1 MPMQITADK
10 PSLDMVQ
17 LLLAAYEI
25 GDMINQSYEVAE
37 YLKWKREVDSS
48 PEIQAGIRNLNKKK
62 DLFAECE
69 RFGHFHPEYH
79 RALDEVK
86 AAEKEL
92 EKFEAVRRYK
102 DAEQRLDELLYDIS
116 KTVAHAVSES
126 IKVPSN
132 NPLPVKGGCGSGGA
146 CRCG

>member
-1 MPMQITADK
+1 MQITADK

-37 YLKWKREVDSS
+37 YLKWKQAVESS
-48 PEIQAGIRNLNKKK
+48 PEIQEEIRNLNKKK

-79 RALDEVK
+79 RALEEVK

-92 EKFEAVRRYK
+92 ERFEAVRQYK
-102 DAEQRLDELLYDIS
+102 DAEQRLDELLYDVS

-132 NPLPVKGGCGSGGA
+132 NPLPVQGGCGSGGA

>member
-1 MPMQITADK
+1 MPMPITADK

-25 GDMINQSYEVAE
+25 GDMINHSHEVAE
-37 YLKWKREVDSS
+37 YLKWKQAVESS
-48 PEIQAGIRNLNKKK
+48 PEIQEGIRNLGRKKER
-62 DLFAECE
+62 FAECE

-92 EKFEAVRRYK
+92 ERFEAVRQFK

-116 KTVAHAVSES
+116 KTLAYAVSDS

-132 NPLPVKGGCGSGGA
+132 NPLPVKGGCGSGGP